1 MSHKMFKWV
10 YKYVSYRG
18 VVHLRTSEIQ
28 VMSLAEVCDLLET
41 RKTFLDF
48 STQLTVTE
56 KMKDLR
62 RLEAQRN
69 ELNAKGIH
77 DHDNINE

>member
-1 MSHKMFKWV
+1 M
-10 YKYVSYRG
+10 
-18 VVHLRTSEIQ
+18 RTSEIQ